1 MLKMSILMYD
11 PILHNDTGVNSKVP
25 LAYFPPEGG
34 GRGSFESGLRK
45 CLCMPMVENARSRP
59 MDAKEKEGLGAGPPS
74 KRAEL

>member
-34 GRGSFESGLRK
+34 GRGSLESGLRK

-59 MDAKEKEGLGAGPPS
+59 MDAKER
-74 KRAEL
+74 RA

>member
-1 MLKMSILMYD
+1 MTLYYITIQVSTAKCHSLTSPLKE
-11 PILHNDTGVNSKVP
+11 
-25 LAYFPPEGG
+25 AEGG

-45 CLCMPMVENARSRP
+45 YLCMPMVENARSRP